1 MWNQPVDAGL
11 ATPQATDTTDPW
23 AKGPAVLGRV
33 TAGVG
38 RVPVEISKLGLES
51 PETSQ
56 LPLPS
61 TYQTRTTH
69 PVPVGWVTV
78 QSEPIGTRA
87 ARCLA
92 V

>member
-1 MWNQPVDAGL
+1 MWNQPVGAGL

-51 PETSQ
+51 PETTGVAVTHQ
-56 LPLPS
+56 N
-61 TYQTRTTH
+61 RTTH
-69 PVPVGWVTV
+69 PVPWLG
-78 QSEPIGTRA
+78 SCPSPKP
-87 ARCLA
+87 
-92 V
+92 